1 MEFAENEF
9 ISSVDELS
17 SNVDELCSEV
27 PIISDYCKSL
37 DGNVKRRYLEK
48 VAVIAVDPIT
58 IPDEHFSSGCLPPVE
73 ATDLLS
79 YLVLETSFYT
89 KQQFKAYK
97 SLEAYNSMV
106 SGFITSVQGCVV
118 REKYFVT
125 GKVRHSQRKND
136 PLISIWVIADK
147 DGMIN
152 SAHCSGCK
160 VGMAESCSHVARV
173 LFYIEAW
180 TRILGKLSCTQV
192 KCTWFLPS
200 YVKEV
205 PYARV

>member
-17 SNVDELCSEV
+17 SNVDERCSKV

-37 DGNVKRRYLEK
+37 DGNVKWRYLEK

-58 IPDEHFSSGCLPPVE
+58 IPDEHFSSGFLPPVE

-106 SGFITSVQGCVV
+106 SVYYQCPGLRCSW
-118 REKYFVT
+118 
-125 GKVRHSQRKND
+125 KVHCDRKGETFTTKERSFN
-136 PLISIWVIADK
+136 LNL
-147 DGMIN
+147 G
-152 SAHCSGCK
+152 HC
-160 VGMAESCSHVARV
+160 R
-173 LFYIEAW
+173 
-180 TRILGKLSCTQV
+180 
-192 KCTWFLPS
+192 
-200 YVKEV
+200 
-205 PYARV
+205 